1 MKFTKYVED
10 NKLDNVE
17 NVNKL
22 TLEQKLR
29 DMSIMK
35 IIIDNDFF
43 KTQLETN
50 RAVVSFQEKLQNFLN
65 ENKDNEK
72 IKDENLEHYLVSNKE
87 QIEQTNKM
95 NNLFEKKIQAT
106 QYLIDR
112 YETGNLSKDVLVS
125 MFYLNLTTYELDQID
140 NAGTYINMFLR
151 VKQIEMA
158 KETE

>member
-1 MKFTKYVED
+1 MKFTKYIED

-43 KTQLETN
+43 KSQLETN
-50 RAVVSFQEKLQNFLN
+50 KAVVSFQEKLQNFLN

-151 VKQIEMA
+151 VKQIEMR